1 MTLIDTET
9 KLTEELNKA
18 MKARCL
24 SHINESEFVQAL
36 ELIEAG
42 KAIES
47 GDAHAAQD
55 WLSDYTNK

>member
-1 MTLIDTET
+1 MTPTDTET

-24 SHINESEFVQAL
+24 GHIKDGEFVGAL

-47 GDAHAAQD
+47 GDAKAAQE
-55 WLSDYTNK
+55 WLSDYTNN